1 MKSTLSVQNTDLQLE
16 MIEKIKTQQEFIQ
29 NIGLTTEQVKTNAWD
44 QMKEIIQMNLH
55 IHIKVE
61 TMTIFWL
68 VVKRIQ
74 NLRQKKLNF
83 SDSKSVKNESKI
95 HFTMNFNQRRK
106 YKTS

>member
-1 MKSTLSVQNTDLQLE
+1 MKSTLSVQNTDWQLE
-16 MIEKIKTQQEFIQ
+16 MIEKKKTQQEFIQ

-44 QMKEIIQMNLH
+44 QMNLH

-68 VVKRIQ
+68 VMKRIH

-83 SDSKSVKNESKI
+83 SDSNSVKNESKI